1 MKKTLTNVLWGLF
14 FIIIGIGFLGEA
26 LDLWNFEL
34 FFPGWWTLFI
44 IIPCFIGMI
53 QSGFGAGSTLG
64 FIIGVLLLV
73 SHWYDFD
80 INLFAL
86 IVPVILIYI
95 GIRIIFRD
103 VFRKKIHI
111 NHTTFTNNSGGQTE
125 FNHASDGKT
134 EYSAI
139 FSSNKIHIEDNNFY
153 GAELNAIFGGIVLD
167 LRDINLDHDIELNAN
182 AIFGGVEIFVPR
194 GIRVKTNNIPIFGG
208 VSNKTSEYFDPNAAT
223 IYLNS
228 TCMFGG
234 IDIK

>member
-1 MKKTLTNVLWGLF
+1 MKKTLTNFLWGLF
-14 FIIIGIGFLGEA
+14 FIVIGVGFLGEA
-26 LDLWNFEL
+26 LNLWDFEL

-73 SHWYDFD
+73 SHWVEFDF
-80 INLFAL
+80 NVMAL
-86 IVPVILIYI
+86 IVPAILIYI
-95 GIRIIFRD
+95 GLRIIFRD
-103 VFRKKIHI
+103 LFRKRIHV
-111 NHTTFTNNSGGQTE
+111 NHTTYSSNSDGQTE
-125 FNHASDGKT
+125 FTKSSGDKT

-153 GAELNAIFGGIVLD
+153 SAELNAIFGGIMLD

-182 AIFGGVEIFVPR
+182 AIFGGIEIFVPR
-194 GIRVKTNNIPIFGG
+194 GVRVKTNNIPIFGG

>member
-1 MKKTLTNVLWGLF
+1 MRNKIANVVWGLVF
-14 FIIIGIGFLGEA
+14 VVLGVGIAGDVME
-26 LDLWNFEL
+26 LWDFRV

-53 QSGFGAGSTLG
+53 PSGFGAGSTLG

-73 SHWYDFD
+73 SHWVEFDF
-80 INLFAL
+80 NVMAL
-86 IVPVILIYI
+86 IVPSILIYI
-95 GIRIIFRD
+95 GLRIIFRD
-103 VFRKKIHI
+103 VFRKRIHV
-111 NHTTFTNNSGGQTE
+111 NHTTYSSNDDGQTE
-125 FNHASDGKT
+125 FKGSGNKT

-139 FSSNKIHIEDNNFY
+139 FSSNKIHIEDSNFY
-153 GAELNAIFGGIVLD
+153 SAELNAIFGGIMLD
-167 LRDINLDHDIELNAN
+167 LRDINLEHDIELNAN
-182 AIFGGVEIFVPR
+182 AIFGGIEIFIPR
-194 GIRVKTNNIPIFGG
+194 GVRVKTNNIPIFGG